1 MMTEA
6 ILAHASPF
14 TVATWLNRPAV
25 DPAPFG
31 ITTRWH
37 IDPLDSRNAPFF
49 FQLQRLDR
57 LTFGPEGMPMARWIF
72 YNMAELPGF
81 IHGFAIPHD
90 DLSSNERAALEVPAD
105 YRGPVP
111 IAMYIAIPIRGR
123 GLWFGH
129 NLASLNRLLPE
140 RRLAGLGTLTKALG
154 LAAYGV
160 ETSFGA
166 TQWTSK
172 ALHIHARFGPLRLHT
187 AWTPAH
193 SIPST
198 LTYSW
203 AVDGAALRQVVAGE
217 KIAGSRPAPT
227 RFIGERD
234 HVGMRELQAEIEA
247 GARWWIV
254 GQPVTGADGVAWL
267 PLAERPT

>member
-1 MMTEA
+1 MTKNV
-6 ILAHASPF
+6 LAHAQPF
-14 TVATWLNRPAV
+14 TVSTWLNRPAL
-25 DPAPFG
+25 DAAPFG
-31 ITTRWH
+31 VATRWH

-81 IHGFAIPHD
+81 IYGLAISND
-90 DLSSNERAALEVPAD
+90 SLSATERAALEVPDD

-111 IAMYIAIPIRGR
+111 ISMYIAIPARGR

-140 RRLAGLGTLTKALG
+140 RGLAGLGTLTKALG

-160 ETSFGA
+160 ETSLGA

-193 SIPST
+193 SIPAT

-203 AVDGAALRQVVAGE
+203 QVDQAALRQVVAGE
-217 KIAGSRPAPT
+217 KLAGQRPAPV
-227 RFIGERD
+227 RFIDERD
-234 HVGMRELQAEIEA
+234 HAAMQALQAELEA

-254 GQPVTGADGVAWL
+254 GQPVVGPEGGARL
-267 PLAERPT
+267 PLADRGT